1 MTINN
6 VVELQFIKNNE
17 EVEAVTSPIIVDKQT
32 NPIYK
37 QLLQFHHAKIGEKLS
52 IKDILR

>member
-1 MTINN
+1 MTVDN
-6 VVELQFIKNNE
+6 VVELQFTKNNE
-17 EVEAVTSPIIVDKQT
+17 EVETVTSPIIVDKQT